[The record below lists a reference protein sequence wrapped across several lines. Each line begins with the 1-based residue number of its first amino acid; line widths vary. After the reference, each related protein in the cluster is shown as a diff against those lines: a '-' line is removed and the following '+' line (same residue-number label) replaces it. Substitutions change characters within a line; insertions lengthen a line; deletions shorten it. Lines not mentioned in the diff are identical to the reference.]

1 MEPPTENFISFSKK
15 KLISLCKER
24 DISGISKLNRYELI
38 ALLSI
43 DSEVDI
49 VKPEATVS
57 KAVEDVTVPKAT
69 VPEATVPE
77 PTVPEPT
84 VPEPTVPDAIVE
96 DATVPEALVEEDIVE
111 DMSNFIIH
119 LLLLFFT
126 IHIFTM
132 IYAYIRF

>member
-84 VPEPTVPDAIVE
+84 VPDAIVE

>member
-49 VKPEATVS
+49 VKPEATVPEV
-57 KAVEDVTVPKAT
+57 VEDAT
-69 VPEATVPE
+69 VPEA
-77 PTVPEPT
+77 T

-96 DATVPEALVEEDIVE
+96 DATVPEAIVEEDIVE

-126 IHIFTM
+126 IHISTI

>member
-49 VKPEATVS
+49 VKPEAI
-57 KAVEDVTVPKAT
+57 VEDAT
-69 VPEATVPE
+69 VPEVVEDA
-77 PTVPEPT
+77 
-84 VPEPTVPDAIVE
+84 TVPDAIVE
-96 DATVPEALVEEDIVE
+96 DATVPDAIVEEDIVE

>member
-49 VKPEATVS
+49 VKPEATVPEV
-57 KAVEDVTVPKAT
+57 VEDAT

-77 PTVPEPT
+77 ATVPEPT

-96 DATVPEALVEEDIVE
+96 DATVPEAIVEEDIVE